1 MIPLDEEPAILGAA
15 SSRAAEGSARRRR
28 KRRVADVEPKA
39 KREPVPLGKYS
50 DIVYVWEPHRPE
62 LPPLRPYLDSLWA
75 RRHLM
80 KAMSDAD
87 LRSRESR
94 TFLGRIW
101 WLIDP
106 LIQAAIFYMVFSM
119 IRGGPHSTDILPRLV
134 TSIFLFNLAG
144 VALGEGGSSI
154 RQNRGLLLNSDFPRA
169 MLPLTVIYKG
179 LARFWP
185 SIPVA
190 VIVCIAFS
198 APIGPSVVL
207 LPVLFAFQIVMMV
220 GIALLC
226 SAATVLIPDSQNIIN
241 YISRILFFATPIIWS
256 IATVDD
262 KLKTVLAFQPFFAL
276 FASYQTII
284 ETGAWPSLKMLA
296 PIPLWTAFMFFLGA
310 WVFLRREREFAVRM

>member
-1 MIPLDEEPAILGAA
+1 MIPLDDEPALLGAP
-15 SSRAAEGSARRRR
+15 STRAAEPAKRRRRR
-28 KRRVADVEPKA
+28 KVDEGAQTRV
-39 KREPVPLGKYS
+39 KRESVPLGTYS
-50 DIVYVWEPHRPE
+50 NIVYVWQPHTPE
-62 LPPLRPYLDSLWA
+62 LPPLRPYLDSLWS

-106 LIQAAIFYMVFSM
+106 LVQAAIFYMVFSL

-144 VALGEGGSSI
+144 VALGEGGASI
-154 RQNRGLLLNSDFPRA
+154 RSNRALLYNSDFPRA

-190 VIVCIAFS
+190 VLVCIAFG
-198 APIGPSVVL
+198 APIGPSIVL
-207 LPVLFAFQIVMMV
+207 LPVLFVFQIVMMV

-226 SAATVLIPDSQNIIN
+226 SAATVLVPDSQNLIN

-256 IATVDD
+256 VQDVSD
-262 KLKTVLAFQPFFAL
+262 NLKTVLAFQPFFAL

-284 ETGAWPSLKMLA
+284 ESGAWPSLKMLA
-296 PIPLWTAFMFFLGA
+296 PIPVWTAAMFLLGS
-310 WVFLRREREFAVRM
+310 WVFLRREREFAVRL